1 MRGFEGAQQDQSL
14 SQWILLSQDIQ
25 ESPLRGSLAPKGD
38 ASPGIMAYPLIL
50 LKKKKKKH
58 FCLLE
63 EPMFKYSHTINQDLY
78 QFSIPYDERD
88 FLGLIYQSILMEGE
102 KNKF

>member
-1 MRGFEGAQQDQSL
+1 MHPDRPFTVEMRGFEGAQQDQSL
-14 SQWILLSQDIQ
+14 SQWILLSHDIQ

-50 LKKKKKKH
+50 LKKKKKKKH

-63 EPMFKYSHTINQDLY
+63 EPMFKDSHTLTPT
-78 QFSIPYDERD
+78 STP
-88 FLGLIYQSILMEGE
+88 
-102 KNKF
+102 